1 MKKEI
6 IGAMVTPFNNQDEI
20 DYVEVKKMLESY
32 EKSGHSAVVVAG
44 TTGEESALTSKE
56 KIDLIKFVIM
66 FVDKDEV
73 KNGWI

>member
-32 EKSGHSAVVVAG
+32 EKI
-44 TTGEESALTSKE
+44 L
-56 KIDLIKFVIM
+56 
-66 FVDKDEV
+66 
-73 KNGWI
+73 N